1 MYISLELSPTRNK
14 FPSSFHCNYCRA
26 IKLMLSSADTCTI
39 LTTLGEIIYC
49 HMVSIN
55 KGMAYLR
62 DTALH
67 CVISR
72 GALCIYFYSRWGWF
86 VFSFFGFIFGYFAG
100 TDFGY

>member
-1 MYISLELSPTRNK
+1 
-14 FPSSFHCNYCRA
+14 
-26 IKLMLSSADTCTI
+26 MLSSADTCTI

-72 GALCIYFYSRWGWF
+72 GALCIYFYSRWGWLF
-86 VFSFFGFIFGYFAG
+86 FPFSDLFLAILLVLILGIR
-100 TDFGY
+100 